1 MAACAI
7 ANASAISLV
16 ISIGEPISQRT
27 KTALAALATLP
38 TAARSK
44 PTVFGTV
51 VASVPST
58 KSGSASLSMLLYSV
72 EKPSFN

>member
-1 MAACAI
+1 VAACAI

-38 TAARSK
+38 
-44 PTVFGTV
+44 
-51 VASVPST
+51 ST